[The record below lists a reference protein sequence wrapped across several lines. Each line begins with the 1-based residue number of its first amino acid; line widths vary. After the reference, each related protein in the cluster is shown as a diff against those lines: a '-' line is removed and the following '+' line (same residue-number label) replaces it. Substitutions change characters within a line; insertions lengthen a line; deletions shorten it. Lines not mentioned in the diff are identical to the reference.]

1 MQLHNR
7 LTLRIGSIAA
17 LATAT
22 FGADRTF
29 THAIVVRDHL
39 NSESTERTV
48 LAKLW
53 DSTLTAWTGTDPQR
67 GISGLPTPDFT
78 WIPNA
83 YVNRRPL
90 SPVDP
95 VVGWPGRVC
104 VRVDR
109 PVLRTDSSVQRCS
122 GALVGPHFV
131 LTAAHCVVE
140 PHSLGSIQD
149 GWVTDSV
156 LIRPGFNLKM
166 DAPGFGRI
174 RVVRSYVSKSKF
186 DGAPPYTGDNEWAL
200 LELEQD
206 VGNNLGW
213 ARIVPIDYRET
224 VQMIHMLGYPLIPN
238 PCGGVVNC
246 DTTTKTDTLMHSW
259 QELIYE
265 PNSHFTQEWGPAI
278 SPWDGESGS
287 GAFHCGDDSCKMG
300 GIDIIG
306 VRWSIA
312 AISANDSV
320 MTGVMAAILRDDVK
334 LPPASV
340 ARMARQEFEMG
351 LNGGSLRASA
361 DRVGQWQILSLDGRV
376 VGAPRFGRELSVPL
390 DQLPRGIALV
400 VFRVPGQAPVTRRW
414 VGK

>member
-1 MQLHNR
+1 MQFQSR
-7 LTLRIGSIAA
+7 LASRIGLIAFLTSGSFA
-17 LATAT
+17 
-22 FGADRTF
+22 ADRNF

-39 NSESTERTV
+39 SGVSTERTV
-48 LAKLW
+48 SVRLW

-67 GISGLPTPDFT
+67 GISGLPTPDFRWT
-78 WIPNA
+78 PTI

-131 LTAAHCVVE
+131 MTAAHCVVE
-140 PHSLGSIQD
+140 PYTLGSIQE

-156 LIRPGFNLKM
+156 LIRPGFNLKK

-200 LELEQD
+200 LELEKD
-206 VGNNLGW
+206 VGTRLGW
-213 ARIVPIDYRET
+213 ARVVPIDYRQT
-224 VQMIHMLGYPLIPN
+224 AQMIHMLGYPLIPN

-265 PNSHFTQEWGPAI
+265 PNSQFTQEWGPVI

-287 GAFHCGDDSCKMG
+287 GTFHCGDDSCKTG
-300 GIDIIG
+300 EIDIIG

-320 MTGVMAAILRDDVK
+320 MTGVMAAILKDDIK
-334 LPPASV
+334 LPPASTV
-340 ARMARQEFEMG
+340 QAAR
-351 LNGGSLRASA
+351 LNHELRSDGGFLKASA
-361 DRVGQWQILSLDGRV
+361 DREGQWQILSLDGRAI
-376 VGAPRFGRELSVPL
+376 GAPSFGYNLSVPL
-390 DQLPRGIALV
+390 ADLPRGVALV
-400 VFRVPGQAPVTRRW
+400 VFRAPGQAPISRRW
-414 VGK
+414 VGR